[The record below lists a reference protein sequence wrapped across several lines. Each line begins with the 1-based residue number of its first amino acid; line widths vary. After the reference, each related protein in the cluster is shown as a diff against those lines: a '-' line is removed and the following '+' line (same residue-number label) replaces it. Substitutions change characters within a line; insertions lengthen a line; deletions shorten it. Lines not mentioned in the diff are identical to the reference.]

1 MGKQI
6 NLDIHPFSFSV
17 STSNSL
23 LLDNIHRM
31 YPIVSSDASFIP
43 DYRVSV
49 KAPSLLKQYFRP
61 SVSFLCDD
69 REPFLPMPQDKA
81 YAMLEW
87 GMNWVVA
94 SHEVQHVVI
103 HSAVLAKGN
112 KAVLFPAPPGSGKST
127 LTSWL
132 CHNGWRLLSDE
143 MAIIEPETST
153 VLPSVRP
160 ICLKNNSISLVK
172 EWGLADKLSSIAKN
186 THKGDVAHLTPPPD
200 SWEQRKVPA
209 KIVGIV
215 YPRYDKNTFCDVYDL
230 NQLQSLNA
238 LAKNSINHSVLDKRG
253 FNTVVKLVDNAKSFE
268 VCYNNVNE
276 LQQFLE
282 QDVIV

>member
-1 MGKQI
+1 MRRHLC
-6 NLDIHPFSFSV
+6 LDLHPFSFSI
-17 STSNSL
+17 SASDPT
-23 LLDNIHRM
+23 LLDNIRRM
-31 YPIVSSDASFIP
+31 YPIVSSESDFIP
-43 DYRVSV
+43 DYRVSIE
-49 KAPSLLKQYFRP
+49 APSLLRRYFRP
-61 SVSFLCDD
+61 NVSFFCDD
-69 REPFLPMPQDKA
+69 REPFLPMPQDNA

-103 HSAVLAKGN
+103 HSAVLAKDD

-143 MAIIEPETST
+143 MAIIVPETNT

-160 ICLKNNSISLVK
+160 ICLKNKSITLVR
-172 EWGLADKLSSIAKN
+172 EWGLANKLSSIAKN
-186 THKGDVAHLTPPPD
+186 THKGDVAHLTPPTE
-200 SWEQRKVPA
+200 SWEQRKVSA

-215 YPRYDKNTFCDVYDL
+215 YPQYDEDTFCDVYDL

-238 LAKNSINHSVLDKRG
+238 LVKNSINHSVLDKRG
-253 FNTVVKLVDNAKSFE
+253 FNTVVKLVENAKSFE

-276 LQQFLE
+276 LQEFLE
-282 QDVIV
+282 QDVIN